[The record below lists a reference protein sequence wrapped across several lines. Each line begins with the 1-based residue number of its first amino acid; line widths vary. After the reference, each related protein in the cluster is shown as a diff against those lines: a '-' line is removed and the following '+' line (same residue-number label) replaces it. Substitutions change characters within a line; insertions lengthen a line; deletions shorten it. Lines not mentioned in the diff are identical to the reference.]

1 MKNVIV
7 KLENFNKT
15 YGEKTII
22 KNLDLE
28 VYEGEFLT
36 LLGSSGCGK
45 TTILRSISGLDYPTS
60 GKIYLDGVDVTN
72 IEPQKREVNT
82 IFQNYAL
89 FPLMTIEENIA
100 FGLKMKKVP
109 KEEINKR
116 VKKMIELVHLEGYE
130 KRKPKELSGGEQQRV
145 SIVRGLINNPKV
157 LLLDEPLSALDLKL
171 RKQMQVE
178 LKHLQKKLGITFI
191 YVTHDQD
198 EALSMSDRIV
208 VLNKG
213 KIEQIGTPV
222 EIYDYPNSLFV
233 ANFIGET
240 NVFKGVVTEKEPGK
254 IKILT
259 KENFEVITIYDDF
272 EREQKINLVI
282 RPEDFRLSKTE
293 KKENCLKGVIQDLI
307 YDGAFTKVIVKV
319 DNKIIKT
326 IITGTNKYYHKE
338 DEVYIWWKM
347 EDVTI
352 LGRELDEKE

>member
-7 KLENFNKT
+7 KLENFSKN
-15 YGEKTII
+15 YGNKTII
-22 KNLDLE
+22 KNLNLE

-60 GKIYLDGVDVTN
+60 GKIYIDGVDVTN
-72 IEPQKREVNT
+72 LEPQKREVNT

-89 FPLMTIEENIA
+89 FPLMTVEDNIA

-109 KEEINKR
+109 KEEIKKR

-130 KRKPKELSGGEQQRV
+130 KRKPKQLSGGEQQRV

-171 RKQMQVE
+171 RKKMQIE
-178 LKHLQKKLGITFI
+178 LKNLQRKLGITFI

-198 EALSMSDRIV
+198 EALTMSDRIV
-208 VLNKG
+208 VLNHG
-213 KIEQIGTPV
+213 KIEQVGTPV

-240 NVFKGVVTEKEPGK
+240 NVFKGVVTDKKEDEIT
-254 IKILT
+254 IKT
-259 KENFEVITIYDDF
+259 KEGFQVKTIYDDF
-272 EREQKINLVI
+272 EKEQKINYLTI
-282 RPEDFRLSKTE
+282 D
-293 KKENCLKGVIQDLI
+293 D
-307 YDGAFTKVIVKV
+307 
-319 DNKIIKT
+319 
-326 IITGTNKYYHKE
+326 IITNYMK
-338 DEVYIWWKM
+338 V
-347 EDVTI
+347 
-352 LGRELDEKE
+352 